1 MTTCTS
7 VVLYIFKYSDN
18 YLVSDSDVQR
28 RMDTLGQLLIKL
40 DAVRNQY
47 FKFRSHIDVFQFKF
61 FSLNVHLFYRCQ
73 VDAWVPR
80 PIFPSPPH
88 ARHWSHKFYLN
99 PLLYFFLFEDAVDND
114 DGNSNR
120 ALCKPTL
127 ILNFDNNDDTDSSTN
142 KFWVNNTGVTFT
154 DGKAYFNGKSRLTIP
169 GLSNMEFGSTGNLV
183 LYICTALCTGSI
195 LHCFVKISVCH
206 KINKLI
212 LSKE

>member
-1 MTTCTS
+1 MSFNPNFFHSMS
-7 VVLYIFKYSDN
+7 VSF
-18 YLVSDSDVQR
+18 
-28 RMDTLGQLLIKL
+28 T
-40 DAVRNQY
+40 DAR
-47 FKFRSHIDVFQFKF
+47 
-61 FSLNVHLFYRCQ
+61 
-73 VDAWVPR
+73 WMPG
-80 PIFPSPPH
+80 FPAPSSPPCPMH
-88 ARHWSHKFYLN
+88 ATCLINFTLILY
-99 PLLYFFLFEDAVDND
+99 YFFLFEDAVDND

-127 ILNFDNNDDTDSSTN
+127 VLNFDKNDDTDSSTN